1 MKSFHLTLWIP
12 CVRLSA
18 RFDNKLVTN
27 LALSKVLARP
37 YLITLYVILPIDL
50 NFPIRSR
57 RVLKAIIHRKKQWI
71 ALQLLEKVLFEK
83 DAFYDIV
90 KACGIWSIFTFYQ
103 PVPTFHVSL
112 SMIYLLFL
120 PYRVVY
126 TRFFLN
132 TWKGFSLWKF
142 SFNV

>member
-83 DAFYDIV
+83 DAFYDIAN
-90 KACGIWSIFTFYQ
+90 ACGIWLIFTF
-103 PVPTFHVSL
+103 L
-112 SMIYLLFL
+112 SICSYISCFFIYHLSIIFAISRSIHTVLSQYL
-120 PYRVVY
+120 
-126 TRFFLN
+126 
-132 TWKGFSLWKF
+132 
-142 SFNV
+142 